1 MLKCITEADAQKKFA
16 IQAQRP
22 SANKDVP
29 VDIYE
34 PASIRPTIQSFY
46 DMLDAPFHQNLELA
60 THPGVTEV
68 AKREF
73 PRFLV
78 FPDQYMDVLERLE
91 QRRLEVFGD

>member
-1 MLKCITEADAQKKFA
+1 MLACISEHDAQEQFA
-16 IQAQRP
+16 ILAQRP
-22 SANKDVP
+22 AANKDISVSVYQP
-29 VDIYE
+29 EAIQ
-34 PASIRPTIQSFY
+34 PIIQSFY

-78 FPDQYMDVLERLE
+78 YPDQYMDVLERLE
-91 QRRLEVFGD
+91 DRRLEVYGE